1 METLTESQKHIA
13 VLYFL
18 TKQALMYRDIINV
31 KLLPQTGF
39 QKTVRPA
46 LRENI
51 AEYFESDYHHAI
63 NCIIQYIEHNDLRF
77 DTVDADLLDENH
89 NLDRLLDN
97 LNNQLSDIFGMRI
110 NN

>member
-1 METLTESQKHIA
+1 METLTESQKHAA

-18 TKQALMYRDIINV
+18 VRQALIYRDVINV

-39 QKTVRPA
+39 QSSVRPA

-51 AEYFESDYHHAI
+51 AQYFESDYHHAI
-63 NCIIQYIEHNDLRF
+63 NCIIRYIENHDLRF
-77 DTVDADLLDENH
+77 DTVDKDLLDENH
-89 NLDRLLDN
+89 NLDRLLDD
-97 LNNQLSDIFGMRI
+97 LNNQLSDIFHMRI